1 MLIFIRLVRESILM
15 AWHALVVNKLR
26 TLLSLLGITIGIFAI
41 ISVFT
46 AVDGLESSVKSSVD
60 RLGSNVIF
68 IQKWP
73 WAFGGDYPWW
83 KYWNRPLPSIAE
95 LNELHERTTLA
106 ESMAFQAYAGDET
119 IKYQGNSVE
128 SATVE
133 LVSHDYEKLN
143 SFNLLNGRY
152 FTETESASGYPVA
165 IIGYEVAKNLFPQAD
180 PLDKVI
186 SIRGRKV
193 KVIGVYTKE
202 GESIMGN
209 SHDPLV
215 TVPVNYA
222 RKFMDIRSDR
232 LNPFIAVKALP
243 GVSNKELMDDLRS
256 AMRNI
261 RRLRPVE
268 DDNFALNESRLLS
281 NQIGNLFSAVSM
293 AGWIIGGFSIL
304 VGGFGIANIMF
315 VSVKERTPIIGIQKS
330 LGAKNYFVLIQFLTE
345 SVVLCMIGGILGLLL
360 VFLGSIAATAYDL
373 EMPLTT
379 ANIIL
384 GLTVSALIG
393 IISGFI
399 PSYTASRLDPV
410 EAIRANG

>member
-1 MLIFIRLVRESILM
+1 MFVLRLIRESILM
-15 AWHALVVNKLR
+15 AWQSLVVNKLR

-46 AVDGLESSVKSSVD
+46 AVDGLESSVRSSVD
-60 RLGSNVIF
+60 RLGSNVIY

-83 KYWNRPLPSIAE
+83 KYWNRPLPSMSEMQE
-95 LNELHERTTLA
+95 LKDRTQLA
-106 ESMAFQAYAGDET
+106 ETITFQAYAQEQTVRFGS
-119 IKYQGNSVE
+119 NSVE
-128 SATVE
+128 NATVE
-133 LVSHDYEKLN
+133 LVSHEYN
-143 SFNLLNGRY
+143 NLSNFDLSAGRY
-152 FTETESASGYPVA
+152 FTEAESAGGYPVA
-165 IIGYEVAKNLFPQAD
+165 IIGSEVSRNLFPNTE
-180 PLDKVI
+180 PIDKTI

-193 KVIGVYTKE
+193 KVIGVYSKE

-209 SHDPLV
+209 SHDPII
-215 TVPVNYA
+215 TVPVNFA
-222 RKFMDIRSDR
+222 RKFMDVRSDR
-232 LNPFIAVKALP
+232 MNPFIAVKAAP
-243 GVSNKELMDDLRS
+243 GVSNKELMDDLKS
-256 AMRNI
+256 AMRGV

-268 DDNFALNESRLLS
+268 EDNFALNESRLLS
-281 NQIGNLFSAVSM
+281 NQIGELFGAISM

-345 SVVLCMIGGILGLLL
+345 SVVLCLIGGLLGLLL
-360 VFLGSIAATAYDL
+360 VFAGSLLAGYYEL
-373 EMPLTT
+373 EMPLTLN
-379 ANIIL
+379 NIIL
-384 GLTVSALIG
+384 GITVSALIG

-399 PSYTASRLDPV
+399 PSYNASRLDPV

>member
-1 MLIFIRLVRESILM
+1 MLLYLRLIRESVLM

-26 TLLSLLGITIGIFAI
+26 TMLSLLGVTIGIFAI

-46 AVDGLESSVKSSVD
+46 AVDGLEKSVKSSVD
-60 RLGSNVIF
+60 RLGSNVIY

-73 WAFGGDYPWW
+73 WAFGGDYAWW
-83 KYWNRPLPSIAE
+83 KYWNRPLASISE
-95 LNELHERTTLA
+95 MDDLKERTSLA
-106 ESMAFQAYAGDET
+106 ESMAFQAYAQDQT
-119 IKYQGNSVE
+119 IRYGGLSVE
-128 SATVE
+128 NAMIE
-133 LVSHDYEKLN
+133 LVSHDYYLIN
-143 SFNLLNGRY
+143 NFNLYSGRY
-152 FTETESASGYPVA
+152 FTEAESAGGYPVA
-165 IIGYEVAKNLFPQAD
+165 IIGYSVAENLFPRSE
-180 PLDKVI
+180 PIDKTI

-193 KVIGVYTKE
+193 KVIGVFAKE

-209 SHDPLV
+209 SHDGIA
-215 TVPVNYA
+215 TVPINFA
-222 RKFMDIRSDR
+222 RKFMDIKSDR
-232 LNPFIAVKALP
+232 MNPFIAVKAIE
-243 GVSNKELMDDLRS
+243 GVTNKELMDDLRS
-256 AMRNI
+256 AMRGI

-268 DDNFALNESRLLS
+268 EDNFALNESRLLS
-281 NQIGNLFSAVSM
+281 NQIGNLFSIVSM

-345 SVVLCMIGGILGLLL
+345 SVVLCLIGGILGLLL
-360 VFLGSIAATAYDL
+360 VFFGSLIAGFYDL

-379 ANIIL
+379 GNIIL

-399 PSYTASRLDPV
+399 PSYSASKLDPV
-410 EAIRANG
+410 EAIRSNG